1 MKSMNPKMEELEA
14 EAKAKATKYVMGIL
28 QRPGQL
34 EKIDQYKRRVNRK
47 KASVETQLKT
57 GLQSQL
63 DGVREGLKLLQVAQ
77 NDIKEIKT
85 NMSWVKESISNIPD
99 LVNQLQIVK
108 EENMR
113 HSQYETAKHNLKH
126 IFTVPDSVKKTKN
139 WINEGKLLYARQSLA
154 ELENSR
160 DDLLFELHK
169 LPQTSQA
176 DKVML
181 QMYFDEV
188 SQLSEMM
195 KKQICLILGRTLN
208 TVRKDPTIIVTA
220 LRIIEGEE
228 KADAFH
234 ELRKKQTNFSSPGR
248 PKKWKAMALS
258 VLEEAVSQRIEGTQ
272 TDERENH
279 KMWLVRHL
287 ELTRMLI
294 LEDLR
299 VVKTL
304 CSLCFPPS
312 WNIVDNYV
320 RMYHRCLSNHFKD
333 VIQKGLIGNENV
345 SLLSWCLNT
354 YPGTELMSNSDLNID
369 VSIYEP
375 LLSTELINSL
385 QESYLS
391 DMENNYKEWMKKTL
405 EKEKEDWM
413 NAVPP
418 EDDGG
423 YYQSSAPDI
432 VFQIVNQ
439 NLQVARTVNQA
450 LTDKVLLLS
459 MNQILNFCK
468 LYGEAISQLKN
479 KHFADRNQNPYYTQ
493 HMISIVNNCMQFRE
507 FAGQWKPDI
516 RTKETVKVFEKLL
529 HGYLEIRNEAVKY
542 LLTEAFRD
550 LYLHFNDLFTP
561 KWLTSSA
568 PVDTICLTFEDYF
581 QDYIHLKAENFEY
594 VISFAQTHVAKC
606 FIYKIMQGK
615 ISFSN
620 YEERK
625 EATNKI
631 KSEVLQIKGFFHKI
645 ASNVKIDPNFD
656 LIDPLVEIIRVQ
668 DPEMLLLDLHELV
681 GRFSDINE
689 TQLESLLMTRGDLKR
704 SEVRDKVSYILSS
717 RTNQSK
723 DTLIKK
729 SIFSFI
735 GRGNVSM
742 EWDAYWAEYL
752 N

>member
-1 MKSMNPKMEELEA
+1 MEALEA
-14 EAKAKATKYVMGIL
+14 EAKEKGTKYVMGIL

-34 EKIDQYKRRVNRK
+34 EKLDQYKLRVIRK

-57 GLQSQL
+57 AMQSQL
-63 DGVREGLKLLQVAQ
+63 DGVREGLKLLEVAQ
-77 NDIKEIKT
+77 NDVKEIKS
-85 NMSWVKESISNIPD
+85 NMIWVKKSIQNIPD
-99 LVNQLQIVK
+99 LLKKLQAVK

-126 IFTVPDSVKKTKN
+126 IFNVPDIVKKTKN
-139 WINEGKLLYARQSLA
+139 WIIEGKLLFAKQSLA

-169 LPQTSQA
+169 LPHTSQA
-176 DKVML
+176 DRIML
-181 QMYFDEV
+181 EMYFEEIG
-188 SQLSEMM
+188 QLSDMI
-195 KKQICLILGRTLN
+195 KKQVCLILSRTLN

-220 LRIIEGEE
+220 LRIIEAEE

-234 ELRKKQTNFSSPGR
+234 EMRRKQTNFCSAGR

-287 ELTRMLI
+287 ELTRLLI

-304 CSLCFPPS
+304 CILCFPRS
-312 WNIVDNYV
+312 WNIVDTYV
-320 RMYHRCLSNHFKD
+320 RMYHRCLSNHFKEI
-333 VIQKGLIGNENV
+333 IQKGLIGNENV

-354 YPGTELMSNSDLNID
+354 YPGPELMSHPELKID
-369 VSIYEP
+369 INQYEP
-375 LLSTELINSL
+375 LLPESLIDDL
-385 QESYLS
+385 EQRYLS
-391 DMENNYKEWMKKTL
+391 DIEANYAEWMKKTL
-405 EKEKEDWM
+405 EKEEEDWM
-413 NAVPP
+413 KAMPL
-418 EDDGG
+418 EDAG

-439 NLQVARTVNQA
+439 NLEVARTINQK
-450 LTDKVLLLS
+450 LIDKVLLLS
-459 MNQILNFCK
+459 MEQTINFAK
-468 LYGEAISQLKN
+468 LYGEAILQLKN
-479 KHFADRNQNPYYTQ
+479 KHFVDRSQNPYYTQ

-507 FAGQWKPDI
+507 FAGRWKSDI
-516 RTKETVKVFEKLL
+516 RTKETVKVYEKLMQS
-529 HGYLEIRNEAVKY
+529 YLEVRNESVKY

-581 QDYIHLKAENFEY
+581 QDYVHLTTENFEY

-615 ISFSN
+615 INFGN

-631 KSEVLQIKGFFHKI
+631 KAEILQIKSFFHRI
-645 ASNVKIDPNFD
+645 APNVKIDQNFD

-681 GRFSDINE
+681 ARFSDITE
-689 TQLESLLMTRGDLKR
+689 TQLECLLMIRGDLKR

-717 RTNQSK
+717 RTNQPK

-742 EWDAYWAEYL
+742 DWDAYWSEYL